1 MRPGEAFMT
10 QLPLYKK
17 IQDDIK
23 QQISVGQL
31 REGDRIPSESEL
43 TQQYFVSSITAKNA
57 LNGLVD
63 EGIIY
68 RVKGKG
74 SFVASSPFTV
84 PGENG
89 GLPSH
94 TIGAVFPTMST
105 RVEQVYLLHMT
116 QYCRHKNSRLLIG
129 CSYESPEVEI
139 SILRDL
145 IQCGIEGL
153 ILFPVVSENN
163 NAAVR
168 QLIAHKYPFV
178 FMDRYLTD
186 VPTSYVTADNRA
198 GAVEAAGYM
207 FGVMKGDVAIVHFPL
222 SNTAVSDRLDG
233 FRQAFDDNGYPFS
246 QANQC
251 IIDDQAL
258 LNTSNRKRV
267 EHIMTA
273 ILKHL
278 RRYDFLRGL
287 LAANAEIA
295 QVAYYAVKQ
304 LGYTPGKDFEL
315 VSFDNPHL
323 PGVHFILQ
331 DFKTMNDMAMNL
343 LFDQIGGNF
352 TLQHI
357 QVPARLVRVM
367 INPVQPEDVRHLV
380 MGFNP

>member
-1 MRPGEAFMT
+1 MITA
-10 QLPLYKK
+10 LPLYKK
-17 IQDDIK
+17 IQEDIK
-23 QQISVGQL
+23 LQITSGQL

-43 TQQYFVSSITAKNA
+43 TQRYFVSSITAKNA

-74 SFVASSPFTV
+74 SFVASSPFAA
-84 PGENG
+84 PGEG
-89 GLPSH
+89 ASVPSH
-94 TIGAVFPTMST
+94 TIGAVFPTLST

-116 QYCRHKNSRLLIG
+116 HFCRQRNSRLLIG
-129 CSYESPEVEI
+129 CSNESPDLEI

-145 IQCGIEGL
+145 IQCGIQGL

-168 QLIAHKYPFV
+168 QLIAHKFPFV

-186 VPTSYVTADNRA
+186 VPTSYVTADNKG
-198 GAVEAAGYM
+198 GAMEAATYM
-207 FGVMKGDVAIVHFPL
+207 FGSCKNDVAIVHFPL

-233 FRQAFDDNGYPFS
+233 FRQAFDDNGFDFS

-251 IIDDQAL
+251 VIDDQAL

-267 EHIMTA
+267 EYILEA
-273 ILKHL
+273 ILTHL
-278 RRYDFLRGL
+278 RKYSSLRGL

-295 QVAYYAVKQ
+295 QVAFYAVRQ
-304 LGYTPGKDFEL
+304 LGFTPSKDFEL
-315 VSFDNPHL
+315 LSFDNPHL
-323 PGVHFILQ
+323 PGVHFVQQ
-331 DFKTMNDMAMNL
+331 DFKTMNDQAMNL
-343 LFDQIGGNF
+343 LFEQIGGSF
-352 TLQHI
+352 ALKHI
-357 QVPARLVRVM
+357 QVPAKLVHVM
-367 INPVQPEDVRHLV
+367 TDPVSPEDVRHLV